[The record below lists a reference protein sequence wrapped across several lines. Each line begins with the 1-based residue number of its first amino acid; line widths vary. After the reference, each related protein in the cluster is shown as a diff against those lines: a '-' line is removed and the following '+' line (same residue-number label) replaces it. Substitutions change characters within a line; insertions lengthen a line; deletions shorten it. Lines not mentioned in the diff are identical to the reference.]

1 MLGKLIKHEYK
12 QTGKMMLPLFGAVLV
27 LTGLTKISM
36 ILADITTAR
45 IPLQTSPHN
54 VFSFITDLL
63 AGITVFA
70 FVAMMAAVV
79 ILSVMRFYKNM
90 LGDEGYLMFTLPV
103 TAEEHVFA
111 KLLAAFTW
119 TVAGIAIC
127 VGAMWL
133 FIGSEVPMDVVSFL
147 TVSKQAAAQYGIG
160 VYLMPLLPMLALVA
174 GVFVTYLQFY
184 TAISIGG
191 QWQQNRLV
199 ASVVAYVGI
208 NLALQIIG
216 VAVLSVF
223 GMAVSSNDA
232 TVAATNNIFF
242 ENPVL
247 MFNTIFGGIFLV
259 LSVLGVVYF
268 FVTRWLLSKKLN
280 LA

>member
-90 LGDEGYLMFTLPV
+90 LGDEG
-103 TAEEHVFA
+103 
-111 KLLAAFTW
+111 
-119 TVAGIAIC
+119 
-127 VGAMWL
+127 
-133 FIGSEVPMDVVSFL
+133 
-147 TVSKQAAAQYGIG
+147 
-160 VYLMPLLPMLALVA
+160 
-174 GVFVTYLQFY
+174 
-184 TAISIGG
+184 
-191 QWQQNRLV
+191 
-199 ASVVAYVGI
+199 
-208 NLALQIIG
+208 
-216 VAVLSVF
+216 
-223 GMAVSSNDA
+223 
-232 TVAATNNIFF
+232 
-242 ENPVL
+242 
-247 MFNTIFGGIFLV
+247 
-259 LSVLGVVYF
+259 
-268 FVTRWLLSKKLN
+268 
-280 LA
+280 